1 MGNRPATGSTPP
13 VRLVV
18 AGIESIGMDENPYQ
32 APQFKELLPR
42 STRPTFWRRARRL
55 GFWTGVAGL
64 IGILGFGFLAF
75 QFGSTI
81 QESWLTR
88 VLVVN
93 VLGCMVLA
101 AVGALVLMVAGTI
114 DHSEHSERWANGDPG
129 SLDAIWTQL
138 GRKQFEFCVQE

>member
-32 APQFKELLPR
+32 APQFKEPMPR

-64 IGILGFGFLAF
+64 VGILGFGFLAF

-114 DHSEHSERWANGDPG
+114 DHS
-129 SLDAIWTQL
+129 
-138 GRKQFEFCVQE
+138 